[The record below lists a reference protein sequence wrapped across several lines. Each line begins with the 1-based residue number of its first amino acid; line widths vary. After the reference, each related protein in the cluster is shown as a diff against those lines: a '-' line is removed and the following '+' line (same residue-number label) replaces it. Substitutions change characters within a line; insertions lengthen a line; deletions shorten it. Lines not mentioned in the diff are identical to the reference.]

1 MSAKYKQIV
10 VKIGSSTIVDK
21 STNKLDINNLQ
32 RLVSQIAELVKEG
45 KKVIIVT
52 SGSIVTG
59 TEKLKLKTKPKTI
72 PEKQAAAAVGQS
84 ILMRQYEKAFE
95 KYNITV
101 AQVLLTRD
109 AIADRERYLNARHT
123 ITTLLEEGVVP
134 VVNENDTVAVDEIK
148 VGDNDT
154 LAALVS
160 SLMGVDLL
168 IMLTDVDGF
177 YMDSEEGV
185 PFKAEIIEEITSEVE
200 DAASHPSTQL
210 GTGGMITKIHAAR
223 ICQDAG
229 VTMVITHGRE
239 SNIASIAA
247 GEKIGTVFVSKATK
261 LESRKRWLAHGL
273 TVKGSLEIDA
283 GAESALIKKGSSLLP
298 VGIVEVSGKFKVG
311 DAIEIRDSSGKVIAR
326 GLTNYSKGDIERI
339 KGKKSTEIAKILGFE
354 GTPEVIHRDHL
365 VVL

>member
-1 MSAKYKQIV
+1 MSVKYNQIV
-10 VKIGSSTIVDK
+10 VKIGSSTIIDK
-21 STNKLDINNLQ
+21 STNKIDINNLQ
-32 RLVSQIAELVKEG
+32 RIVSQVAELVEQG
-45 KKVIIVT
+45 RKVIIVT
-52 SGSIVTG
+52 SGSIATG
-59 TEKLKLKTKPKTI
+59 TEKLKLRTRPRTI

-95 KYNITV
+95 KFNIIV
-101 AQVLLTRD
+101 AQILLTRD

-123 ITTLLEEGVVP
+123 ISTLLEEGVVP

-185 PFKAEIIEEITSEVE
+185 SYKVDKIEEITSEVE
-200 DAASHPSTQL
+200 DAASHSSTQL
-210 GTGGMITKIHAAR
+210 GTGGMITKIQAAK

-229 VTMVITHGRE
+229 VTMIITHGRE
-239 SNIASIAA
+239 SDIISIAA
-247 GEKIGTVFVSKATK
+247 GKNIGTVFVSKAGK
-261 LESRKRWLAHGL
+261 MESRKRWLAHGL
-273 TVKGSLEIDA
+273 TVKGYLEIDA
-283 GAESALIKKGSSLLP
+283 GAESAIIKKGSSLLP
-298 VGIVEVSGKFKVG
+298 AGITNVDGKFKIG
-311 DAIEIRDSSGKVIAR
+311 DAIEIRDTSGKVIAR

-339 KGKKSTEIAKILGFE
+339 KGKKSSQISQILGFE
-354 GTPEVIHRDHL
+354 GTPEVIHRDNL
-365 VVL
+365 VLL